1 MYPYVK
7 KQTAFKTVKVPLY
20 NEPSFPMT
28 TEETRSELEPHFY
41 EPKHTESKSG
51 SSKLNITNKE
61 RNKGNKLY
69 LKTDK
74 DSKTDTKWMNKT
86 EYKSNMTLP
95 FFEDSKKKYENT
107 FTVHKFRDVNP
118 KKWLS
123 PNGFVV

>member
-1 MYPYVK
+1 
-7 KQTAFKTVKVPLY
+7 
-20 NEPSFPMT
+20 
-28 TEETRSELEPHFY
+28 
-41 EPKHTESKSG
+41 
-51 SSKLNITNKE
+51 
-61 RNKGNKLY
+61 
-69 LKTDK
+69 
-74 DSKTDTKWMNKT
+74 MNKT